1 MNLQEFR
8 CTGCGKLLGKVEGRA
23 EILCKN
29 KIVVAAGRREPCNT
43 MNRIDTMKEARDA
56 HENLE

>member
-8 CTGCGKLLGKVEGRA
+8 CSGCGKLLGKVDGRA

-29 KIVVAAGRREPCNT
+29 KVLSSGRREPCNT
-43 MNRIDTMKEARDA
+43 MNKIDTIKEARDA
-56 HENLE
+56 HEPRT